1 MELVDF
7 LSAVVPPGRI
17 IVARMVER
25 QKPDGAKFKTFAH
38 IVCKT
43 HAEAAETATTL
54 ASGGHDV
61 YFALA
66 SYKQGF
72 HLNAKGKRVVRVRE
86 NVQELK
92 ALWFD
97 IDFKGEYHDA
107 TAAVTALAT
116 FCEATSL
123 PRPAALVGSGNG
135 VHAYWPFDTY
145 ITLER
150 WQRLADSLKEA
161 AKALGLKADLVCT
174 ADAARVLRPP
184 GTMNFKD
191 PANPKPVRLLY
202 ASGEEYHPDDL
213 EAALAPWQPSAKRT
227 HTPAAPLADEY
238 AEFTGGLTSST
249 PAKPAKFEEIVKHCA
264 VSKWLLETGGEACS
278 EPEWVGGLQ
287 LLKHCEDGD
296 QYAHQISK
304 SHPSYDEKA
313 TEEKWQA
320 RLANSA
326 GPTLCKT
333 FEMYRPEMCAKCP
346 HSGFI
351 KTPVQIGYE
360 GMEDVMGLPTG
371 WRYIKDDGGIERLML
386 TDPAN
391 NVKEW
396 IKQFSHVPVG
406 FRPVRSVATGM
417 YDMMLDVKLRNTESW
432 SVILPMAVLGNYRKM
447 VEQLASYGVVLRA
460 KEIQPFGELM
470 ASWLKKLQSA
480 RRVADVSEQ
489 LGWIQTGESVSG
501 FACSPT
507 VYHTDGRV
515 RNDVRPSREFASL
528 AKLYEPRGD
537 LDQWRKVA
545 KFVADQNNPSL
556 TAVLAAS
563 FGAPLLKFVGI
574 QGGIL
579 SLVSTASGVGKS
591 SVLKLSQAVWG
602 SPVHAMN
609 SVDDT
614 PKSVAKKLGF
624 LNNLPAYW
632 DELRGKQTVDGFCTL
647 AFQITQG
654 REKSRLD
661 SGANLRD
668 AQTWETMLVVASN
681 ESIFEAMARRTTG
694 SDAGMVRTFELELT
708 EVPKTDK
715 TSAEV
720 TLLFEGLGQHY
731 GHAGRIYAQYLATH
745 VDEVN
750 KMVKDTYLKLAGEME
765 SAERF
770 WFGMMTILIVGAAL
784 AKKLDL
790 VDIDIR
796 KLHGYL
802 VWNLDRLRGRT
813 TTMAQEHTLQEVLA
827 DYLRDRG
834 SSTLIIDKFYD
845 IADPPSGGVD
855 GKTVSKPRQRD
866 MGRPPKDYIP
876 SISESPKSGKAQ
888 VVIATAQQKVRFATR
903 DFTHWLNAREIP
915 AYGMLDKLESE
926 LKAQRLR
933 TVLGLRTTYA
943 GPRIWAMEIDLNEV
957 GSWNPGDNRDS
968 SPAIEPAD

>member
-1 MELVDF
+1 MELIGF
-7 LSAVVPPGRI
+7 LSSVVPPGKI

-38 IVCKT
+38 YVCST
-43 HAEAAETATTL
+43 HAEAASTATTL
-54 ASGGHDV
+54 VEGGHDV

-72 HLNAKGKRVVRVRE
+72 HQNEKGKKVVRVRE
-86 NVQELK
+86 NVSELK
-92 ALWFD
+92 ALWLD

-107 TAAVTALAT
+107 TAAVQAIAK
-116 FCEATSL
+116 FCEETTL

-150 WQRLADSLKEA
+150 WQRLADAFKEA

-174 ADAARVLRPP
+174 ADACRVLRPP
-184 GTMNFKD
+184 GTTNFKD
-191 PANPKPVRLLY
+191 PANPKPVRLLF
-202 ASGEEYHPDDL
+202 ASGEEYDVDAL
-213 EAALAPWQPSAKRT
+213 EDALTPWQPTSKRAA
-227 HTPAAPLADEY
+227 PAATAAATVDPEY
-238 AEFTGGLTSST
+238 NEFTGGVGSRTE
-249 PAKPAKFEEIVKHCA
+249 AKPSKFEEIAKHCA

-278 EPEWVGGLQ
+278 EPEWMAGLQ

-296 QYAHQISK
+296 QFAHQISK
-304 SHPSYDEKA
+304 GHPQYDEKSCEA
-313 TEEKWQA
+313 KWQA
-320 RLANSA
+320 RLANTA

-351 KTPVQIGYE
+351 KTPLQVGYE
-360 GMEDVMGLPTG
+360 GMQDVMGLPPG
-371 WRYIKDDGGIERLML
+371 WRYAENDGGVERLML

-406 FRPVRSVATGM
+406 FRPVRSVVTGM
-417 YDMMLDVKLRNTESW
+417 YDMMLDVKLRNTETW
-432 SVILPMAVLGNYRKM
+432 SVILPMSVLGNYRKM
-447 VEQLASYGVVLRA
+447 VETLASYGVVLKA

-470 ASWLKKLQSA
+470 ATWLKKLQSA

-489 LGWIQTGESVSG
+489 LGWIQTGEQVSG

-507 VYHTDGRV
+507 VFHADGRV

-528 AKLYEPRGD
+528 AKLYEPRGE
-537 LDQWRKVA
+537 LDQWKKVA
-545 KFVADQNNPSL
+545 KFVADQNNPAL

-661 SGANLRD
+661 SSANLRD
-668 AQTWETMLVVASN
+668 VQTWETMLVVASN

-694 SDAGMVRTFELELT
+694 SDAGMVRTFEIEMKET
-708 EVPKTDK
+708 PQTDK
-715 TSAEV
+715 SSAEV
-720 TLLFEGLGQHY
+720 TLLFEGLSQHY
-731 GHAGRIYAQYLATH
+731 GHAGRTYAQYLATH

-750 KMVKDTYLKLAGEME
+750 KMVKDTYLKLAGNDME
-765 SAERF
+765 PAERF
-770 WFGMMTILIVGAAL
+770 WYGMMAILLVGAAL

-790 VDIDIR
+790 VTIDIR
-796 KLHGYL
+796 ALHGFL
-802 VWNLDRLRGRT
+802 IENLDKLRGRT
-813 TTMAQEHTLQEVLA
+813 TTMGQEHTMQEVLA

-834 SSTLIIDKFYD
+834 GSTLLIDNFYLD
-845 IADPPSGGVD
+845 SGQ
-855 GKTVSKPRQRD
+855 K
-866 MGRPPKDYIP
+866 GRPPSDYLP
-876 SISESPKSGKAQ
+876 SIKESPKSGKAQ
-888 VVIATAQQKVRFATR
+888 VVVALEQHKIRFATR
-903 DFTHWLNAREIP
+903 DFTNWLTQRELP
-915 AYGMLDKLESE
+915 VYGALEQLEGE
-926 LKAQRLR
+926 LKAKRVR
-933 TVLGLRTTYA
+933 CVLGLRTSYA
-943 GPRIWAMEIDLNEV
+943 GPRIWALEIDLNEV
-957 GSWNPGDNRDS
+957 GSWNPGDSPGS
-968 SPAIEPAD
+968 SPSTSPED

>member
-1 MELVDF
+1 MELTQF
-7 LSAVVPPGRI
+7 LKTVVPEGHI

-38 IVCKT
+38 YVCNT
-43 HAEAAETATTL
+43 HAEAAETAESL
-54 ASGGHDV
+54 VSGGHDV

-72 HLNAKGKRVVRVRE
+72 HQNEKGKKVVRVRE
-86 NVQELK
+86 NVRDLK
-92 ALWFD
+92 ALWLD
-97 IDFKGEYHDA
+97 IDFKGEYHDLP
-107 TAAVTALAT
+107 AAV
-116 FCEATSL
+116 
-123 PRPAALVGSGNG
+123 AALKAFLQATQMPSPSIVVGSGNG
-135 VHAYWPFDTY
+135 IHVYWPLDRA
-145 ITLER
+145 LPLDR
-150 WQRLADSLKEA
+150 WQRLADAFKEA

-174 ADAARVLRPP
+174 ADACRVLRPP
-184 GTMNFKD
+184 GTQNFKD
-191 PANPKPVRLLY
+191 PANPKPVKILTSSDKL
-202 ASGEEYHPDDL
+202 HDPDQL
-213 EAALAPWQPSAKRT
+213 EAALTPWAPASRT
-227 HTPAAPLADEY
+227 ARAAAPAAGPNDDL
-238 AEFTGGLTSST
+238 TGGLGHRE
-249 PAKPAKFEEIVKHCA
+249 AKPSRFEEVARHCA
-264 VSKWLLETGGEACS
+264 VSRWLLDTQGKDCS
-278 EPEWVGGLQ
+278 EPEWMAALQ
-287 LLKHCEDGD
+287 LLKHCEDGSL
-296 QYAHQISK
+296 YVHEVSK
-304 SHPSYDEKA
+304 GHPGYSESDTDA
-313 TEEKWQA
+313 KWQA

-333 FEMYRPEMCAKCP
+333 FEQYRPEKCAMCP

-351 KTPVQIGYE
+351 KTPLQVGYE
-360 GMEDVMGLPTG
+360 GMQDVMGLPPG
-371 WRYIKDDGGIERLML
+371 WRYAENEGGVERLML

-396 IKQFSHVPVG
+396 VKQFSHIPVG

-417 YDMMLDVKLRNTESW
+417 YDMLVEIKLKNTETW
-432 SVILPMAVLGNYRKM
+432 PIVLPMSVLGNYRKL
-447 VEQLASYGVVLRA
+447 VEQLASFGVVLKP

-470 ASWLKKLQSA
+470 SSWLKKLQSA
-480 RRVADVSEQ
+480 RRVADVTEQ
-489 LGWIQTGESVSG
+489 LGWIHTGEQVSG

-507 VYHTDGRV
+507 VYHSDGRI

-528 AKLYEPRGD
+528 AKLYEPRGG
-537 LDQWRKVA
+537 LEEWKKVA
-545 KFVADQNNPSL
+545 AFIAQQNNPAL

-591 SVLKLSQAVWG
+591 SALKLSQAVWG

-661 SGANLRD
+661 SAANLRD
-668 AQTWETMLVVASN
+668 AQTWETMLIVASN

-694 SDAGMVRTFELELT
+694 SDAGMVRTFEIEMT
-708 EVPKTDK
+708 ETPDTHK

-720 TLLFEGLGQHY
+720 TLLFESLGQNY
-731 GHAGRIYAQYLATH
+731 GHAGRVYSQFLATH

-750 KMVKDTYLKLAGEME
+750 KLVKETYLKLAGDDME

-770 WFGMMTILIVGAAL
+770 WYGMMAILLVGASL
-784 AKKLDL
+784 ARRLDL

-796 KLHGYL
+796 ALHKFL
-802 VWNLDRLRGRT
+802 VRNLDRLRGRT
-813 TTMAQEHTLQEVLA
+813 QTMAEEHTLQEILA

-834 SSTLIIDKFYD
+834 NSTLMIDEFY
-845 IADPPSGGVD
+845 AEGA
-855 GKTVSKPRQRD
+855 
-866 MGRPPKDYIP
+866 GRPPKDYLPGIK
-876 SISESPKSGKAQ
+876 EHPKSGKPQ
-888 VVIATAQQKVRFATR
+888 VVVAIDQHKARFATR
-903 DFTHWLNAREIP
+903 DFTQWLIARELP
-915 AYGMLDKLESE
+915 AYGVLEKLEKE
-926 LKAQRLR
+926 LSARKVRC
-933 TVLGLRTTYA
+933 VLGFRTSYA
-943 GPRIWAMEIDLNEV
+943 GPRIWALEIDLTEV
-957 GSWNPGDNRDS
+957 GSWNPGDSPGS
-968 SPAIEPAD
+968 SSEREPAG

>member
-7 LSAVVPPGRI
+7 LSTVVPPGRI
-17 IVARMVER
+17 IVARMIDR
-25 QKPDGAKFKTFAH
+25 QRQDGKKYKGFSH

-43 HAEAAETATTL
+43 HAEAADTAKLL
-54 ASGGHDV
+54 AQGGHDV

-72 HLNAKGKRVVRVRE
+72 HQNDKGKKVVRVRE

-107 TAAVTALAT
+107 HAALIAIRD
-116 FCEATSL
+116 FCEATTL
-123 PRPAALVGSGNG
+123 PRPAVLVGSGNG

-150 WQRLADSLKEA
+150 WQRLADAFKEA

-174 ADAARVLRPP
+174 ADACRVLRPP
-184 GTMNFKD
+184 GTTNFKD
-191 PANPKPVRLLY
+191 PANPKPVKLLF
-202 ASGEEYHPDDL
+202 ATGDEYSPDDL
-213 EAALAPWQPSAKRT
+213 EAALVPWQPTASKPRAA
-227 HTPAAPLADEY
+227 AAPPLDADF
-238 AEFTGGLTSST
+238 AEFTGGVGSRTEHKPST
-249 PAKPAKFEEIVKHCA
+249 FAEIVKHCA
-264 VSKWLLETGGEACS
+264 VSKWFLDTGGEACS
-278 EPEWVGGLQ
+278 EPEWVGALQ
-287 LLKHCEDGD
+287 LLKHCSDGD
-296 QYAHQISK
+296 DFAHRVSSK
-304 SHPSYDEKA
+304 HPQYDESSCEA
-313 TEEKWQA
+313 KWQA

-351 KTPVQIGYE
+351 KTPLQVGYE
-360 GMEDVMGLPTG
+360 GMQDVMGLPPG
-371 WRYIKDDGGIERLML
+371 WRYAENEGGVERLML

-396 IKQFSHVPVG
+396 VKQFSHIPVA

-417 YDMMLDVKLRNTESW
+417 YDMMLDVKLKNTEQW
-432 SVILPMAVLGNYRKM
+432 SVILPMSVLGNYRKM
-447 VEQLASYGVVLRA
+447 VETLAAYGVVLRS
-460 KEIQPFGELM
+460 KEIQPFGDLM
-470 ASWLKKLQSA
+470 ATWLKKLQSA
-480 RRVADVSEQ
+480 RRVADVTEQ
-489 LGWIQTGESVSG
+489 LGWIQTGDAISG

-507 VYHTDGRV
+507 VFHSDGRV

-528 AKLYEPRGD
+528 AKLYEPRGEID
-537 LDQWRKVA
+537 AWKKVA
-545 KFVADQNNPSL
+545 KFIADQNNPAL

-602 SPVHAMN
+602 SPIHAMN

-624 LNNLPAYW
+624 LNHLPAYW
-632 DELRGKQTVDGFCTL
+632 DELRGKPTVDGFCSL

-661 SGANLRD
+661 SAANLRD

-694 SDAGMVRTFELELT
+694 SDAGMVRTFEIEMT
-708 EVPKTDK
+708 EVPETAS

-720 TLLFEGLGQHY
+720 TLLFESLSQNY
-731 GHAGRIYAQYLATH
+731 GHAGRIYAQFLATH
-745 VDEVN
+745 ADEVN
-750 KMVKDTYLKLAGEME
+750 KMVKDTYLRLAGDME

-770 WFGMMTILIVGAAL
+770 WFGMMAILLVGASL
-784 AKKLDL
+784 AKRLDL
-790 VDIDIR
+790 VTIDLR
-796 KLHGYL
+796 ALHTYL
-802 VWNLDRLRGRT
+802 LRNLDKLRGRT
-813 TTMAQEHTLQEVLA
+813 TTMSEEHTMQEVLA

-834 SSTLIIDKFYD
+834 NSTLIIDKFYD
-845 IADPPSGGVD
+845 IAPEASV
-855 GKTVSKPRQRD
+855 KAVSKPRLRNA
-866 MGRPPKDYIP
+866 GPPPKDYVP
-876 SISESPKSGKAQ
+876 SIKEAPKSGKAQ
-888 VVIATAQQKVRFATR
+888 CVIAVEQHKVRFATR
-903 DFTHWLNAREIP
+903 DFVHWLESRELP
-915 AYGMLDKLESE
+915 SYGMIDRLQSE
-926 LKAQRLR
+926 MQARRVR

-943 GPRIWAMEIDLNEV
+943 GPRIWAMEIDLNAV
-957 GSWNPGDNRDS
+957 GSWNPGDSPDS
-968 SPAIEPAD
+968 SPSTEPED

>member
-1 MELVDF
+1 MDLVDF

-17 IVARMVER
+17 IVARMVDR
-25 QKPDGAKFKTFAH
+25 QKPDGKKYKGFSH
-38 IVCKT
+38 IVCST
-43 HAEAAETATTL
+43 HVEAAATALSL
-54 ASGGHDV
+54 AEGGHDV

-72 HLNAKGKRVVRVRE
+72 HQNEKGKRVVRVRE

-97 IDFKGEYHDA
+97 IDFKGEYPDA
-107 TAAVTALAT
+107 TAAVTALAK
-116 FCEATSL
+116 FCAVTTL

-174 ADAARVLRPP
+174 ADACRVLRPP
-184 GTMNFKD
+184 GTTNFKD
-191 PANPKPVRLLY
+191 PTNPKPVRLLF
-202 ASGEEYHPDDL
+202 ASGQEYNPDDL
-213 EAALAPWQPSAKRT
+213 EAALAPWQPTRKA
-227 HTPAAPLADEY
+227 PAPATALAPEFV
-238 AEFTGGLTSST
+238 EFTGGTSRAE
-249 PAKPAKFEEIVKHCA
+249 AKPSTFAEIAKHCA
-264 VSKWLLETGGEACS
+264 VSKWMLDTGGEACS
-278 EPEWVGGLQ
+278 EPEWMAGLQ
-287 LLKHCEDGD
+287 LLKHCSDGD

-304 SHPSYDEKA
+304 GHPKYDETA
-313 TEEKWQA
+313 TEAKWQA

-333 FEMYRPEMCAKCP
+333 FETYRPEMCAKCP

-351 KTPVQIGYE
+351 KTPLQVGYE
-360 GMEDVMGLPTG
+360 GMQDVMGLPPG
-371 WRYIKDDGGIERLML
+371 WRYADGDAGVERLML

-396 IKQFSHVPVG
+396 VKQFSHVPMA

-417 YDMMLDVKLRNTESW
+417 YDMMLDVKLKNTDPW
-432 SVILPMAVLGNYRKM
+432 SVILPMSVLGNYRKM
-447 VEQLASYGVVLRA
+447 VETLAAYGVVLRS
-460 KEIQPFGELM
+460 KEIQPFGDLM
-470 ASWLKKLQSA
+470 ATWLKKLQSA
-480 RRVADVSEQ
+480 RRVADVTEQ
-489 LGWIQTGESVSG
+489 LGWIRTGEQVSG

-507 VYHTDGRV
+507 VYHSDGRV

-528 AKLYEPRGD
+528 AKMYEPRGD
-537 LDQWRKVA
+537 LDAWKKVA
-545 KFVADQNNPSL
+545 KFVADQNNPAL

-579 SLVSTASGVGKS
+579 SLVSSASGVGKS

-602 SPVHAMN
+602 SPIHAMN

-632 DELRGKQTVDGFCTL
+632 DELRGKPTVDGFCTL

-661 SGANLRD
+661 SAANLRD
-668 AQTWETMLVVASN
+668 AQTWETMLVVAAN
-681 ESIFEAMARRTTG
+681 ESIFEAMARRTIG
-694 SDAGMVRTFELELT
+694 SDAGMVRTFEIEMT
-708 EVPKTDK
+708 EVPQTDS

-720 TLLFEGLGQHY
+720 TLLFEGLSQNY
-731 GHAGRIYAQYLATH
+731 GHAGRVYAQYLATH
-745 VDEVN
+745 ADEVD
-750 KMVKDTYLKLAGEME
+750 KLVKSTYLKLAGEME

-770 WFGMMTILIVGAAL
+770 WFGMMAILLVGASL

-790 VDIDIR
+790 VTIDIR
-796 KLHGYL
+796 KLHSYL

-813 TTMAQEHTLQEVLA
+813 STMAEEHTMQEVLA

-834 SSTLIIDKFYD
+834 NSTLVIDKFYD
-845 IADPPSGGVD
+845 IAPPPSGGVG
-855 GKTVSKPRQRD
+855 GKGVSNPRLRD
-866 MGRPPKDYIP
+866 LGRPPKDYVPNIT
-876 SISESPKSGKAQ
+876 EAPKSGKTQ
-888 VVIATAQQKVRFATR
+888 VVVATKQQKVRFATR
-903 DFTHWLNAREIP
+903 DFTHWLSVRDVP
-915 AYGMLDKLESE
+915 AYGMLEKLESE
-926 LKAQRLR
+926 LKARRLR
-933 TVLGLRTTYA
+933 TILGLRTSYA
-943 GPRIWAMEIDLNEV
+943 GPRISAMEIDLNEV
-957 GSWNPGDNRDS
+957 GSWNPGGSRDS
-968 SPAIEPAD
+968 STSTEPED